1 MNDLSDDAKALFDA
15 ARQAQEPTER
25 DRELVRTAVLIR
37 IGGAAATLGA
47 AKTGTAA
54 TLGQGT
60 AATLGQ
66 GTALASGGKVL
77 LALKLVIGLTVAGG
91 TGTLAYH
98 SLAPGTGASEA
109 SIRSRAA
116 VGLAASNAPALASA
130 SRPQLSRD
138 VDQQSNAVGSAVTS
152 AVKPLGAETKPTS
165 RRSPVRLDPS
175 AAPRVAAPELENRS
189 SPAGAI
195 PGAGAFPGEPAKSSD
210 LSLEARAL
218 SLVQRAVREGRSGE
232 ALTLLDQQER
242 DFPQGELRQERV
254 AARAVALCAAGRVSE
269 ARALAASF
277 LARAPRSPLAARMR
291 SICTEEPTN
300 VSETDARRRGNSGN
314 EAKRP

>member
-25 DRELVRTAVLIR
+25 DRELVRAALLLR
-37 IGGAAATLGA
+37 IGGAAATLGV

-54 TLGQGT
+54 
-60 AATLGQ
+60 ALGQ

-77 LALKLVIGLTVAGG
+77 LALKLVVGLTVVGG
-91 TGTLAYH
+91 ISTVAYH
-98 SLAPGTGASEA
+98 SFAPGSGATEAPSFARGASA
-109 SIRSRAA
+109 
-116 VGLAASNAPALASA
+116 LATSSAPALASV
-130 SRPQLSRD
+130 STPQLRRGAG
-138 VDQQSNAVGSAVTS
+138 QESNDLGSATTS
-152 AVKPLGAETKPTS
+152 VVEPPSTETKQSQRRPLARLETS
-165 RRSPVRLDPS
+165 EQTS
-175 AAPRVAAPELENRS
+175 VAAPEREHRS
-189 SPAGAI
+189 SPARAI
-195 PGAGAFPGEPAKSSD
+195 PGAGAFPEEPAKSSD

-218 SLVQRAVREGRSGE
+218 SLVQRAVREGRSSE

-254 AARAVALCAAGRVSE
+254 AARVVALCAAGRASE

-291 SICTEEPTN
+291 TICAGEPTN
-300 VSETDARRRGNSGN
+300 VSATDVRPRGNSGDDT
-314 EAKRP
+314 KSP